1 MKSLLLIPILLF
13 TACSQ
18 KTESVEVA
26 DDPVRYVERLM
37 PGLDQF
43 IAADAAIEVLD
54 SGYTWT
60 EGPVWSETLGGLLYC
75 DIPSN
80 RVYPWKEGSGSRV
93 YLDSSGYT
101 GSEPRGGELG
111 SNGLWIDPED
121 RLVLCQHGNR
131 ALAVMDSPLTEPE
144 AAFTYLASEYEGKRL
159 NSPNDLVR
167 DNTGAFYFTDP
178 PYGLEG
184 NVDDPAKEID
194 FQGVYKVS
202 AAGEL
207 SLITLEMTRP
217 NGIGLSPDESK
228 LYVANSDPTNP
239 VWRVFTINEDGINA
253 DGIFLDASDRAGR
266 ENPGMPDGL
275 KVHSTGTIFATGPGG
290 VWVISPDA
298 ELLGI
303 IRTGVPTANCA
314 FNADESML
322 YMTADDYLMR
332 IALLVP

>member
-1 MKSLLLIPILLF
+1 MKNLLIIPLLF
-13 TACSQ
+13 MAACTQ
-18 KTESVEVA
+18 KTEPEEKRE
-26 DDPVRYVERLM
+26 DPVRYVERLIQ
-37 PGLDQF
+37 GLDKY
-43 IAADAAIEVLD
+43 IAADAEIEVLD

-60 EGPVWSETLGGLLYC
+60 EGPVWSETLNGLLFC

-80 RVYPWKEGSGSRV
+80 RIYLWKEGSGSRV
-93 YLDSSGYT
+93 YLDSAGYT

-111 SNGLWIDPED
+111 SNGLWIDPDD

-131 ALAVMDSPLTEPE
+131 ALAVMEAPLTAPE
-144 AAFTYLASEYEGKRL
+144 SEFTFLASDYEGKRL

-167 DNTGAFYFTDP
+167 SGSGVFFFTDP

-194 FQGVYKVS
+194 FQGVYKLS
-202 AAGEL
+202 PGGEL
-207 SLITLEMTRP
+207 TLISSEMTRP

-228 LYVANSDPTNP
+228 LYVANSDPSSP
-239 VWRVFTINEDGINA
+239 VWRVFAVVGDSIVSE
-253 DGIFLDASDRAGR
+253 GIFLDASDRAGR
-266 ENPGMPDGL
+266 TNPGMPDGL
-275 KVHSTGTIFATGPGG
+275 KVHSSGAIFATGPGG
-290 VWVISPDA
+290 VWVITPEA

-332 IALLVP
+332 IPLLSP